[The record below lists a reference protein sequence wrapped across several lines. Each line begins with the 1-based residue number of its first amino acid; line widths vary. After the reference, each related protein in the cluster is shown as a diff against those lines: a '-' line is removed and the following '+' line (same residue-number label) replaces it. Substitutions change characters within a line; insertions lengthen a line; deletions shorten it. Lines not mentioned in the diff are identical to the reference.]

1 MSSNGK
7 QTTLFDD
14 RPAYEADQ
22 LVSEQRLRQMYINEK
37 KSKDE
42 IREELG
48 CNRGRL
54 LKKFDEYGIK
64 QRSSQEQY
72 ALNRDTRYRDKE
84 FLKRNYIEQGKTMRE
99 IADMCGCSGSA
110 VSRWIE
116 KHGIEKRRSE
126 SEVRFR
132 LSGPR
137 SGGMEGYPTLSR
149 LGCDEV
155 PKLLEHRLVLLAE
168 GHSIKEVFGDNNY
181 NIHHRNGHKCDN
193 RPSNLELVDRREHG
207 RKHSHTSWKKWSDDD
222 IESVIHFMLDVRSNH
237 PDLR

>member
-1 MSSNGK
+1 MSSNDK

-14 RPAYEADQ
+14 LPTHEADQ
-22 LVSEQRLRQMYINEK
+22 LVSEQRLRQMYIDEK

-42 IREELG
+42 IREELE

-54 LKKFDEYGIK
+54 LKKFDEYDIK
-64 QRSSQEQY
+64 ERSSEEQY

-84 FLKRNYIEQGKTMRE
+84 FLKRNYIKLGKTMGE
-99 IADMCGCSGSA
+99 IADMCDCSNSA
-110 VSRWIE
+110 VSDWLE
-116 KHGIEKRRSE
+116 KHDIEKRRAE

-137 SGGMEGYPTLSR
+137 SGMEGYPVISR

-155 PKLLEHRLVLLAE
+155 PKLLEHRLVLLGE
-168 GHSIKEVFGDNNY
+168 GHSIDKIFGDNNY

-207 RKHSHTSWKKWSDDD
+207 RKHSHTNWKKWSDDD
-222 IESVIHFMLDVRSNH
+222 IECVIHFMLDVGSNH
-237 PDLR
+237 PDL